1 LAAFQ
6 KADWVSQIGSDQT
19 TIMVKV
25 KQPEVEYSIRIRDFD
40 AWLESNGPSPA
51 EIGLEVPLA

>member
-40 AWLESNGPSPA
+40 AWLESNGRSPA